1 LCHAPRLASC
11 FLCYYLRCL
20 PDPDQKKDDTM
31 EEITKLFQE
40 NHEVL
45 LGYLLQIVAAI
56 VIFYIGRFIAK
67 GVRRFLDKSL
77 LSRGVDKAVV
87 SFVTS
92 IVYVVILIATALM
105 ALSQIGVQ
113 TTSFIAILGAAG
125 LAIGLALQGS
135 LANFASGILIIL
147 FRPFKSGDFIDAG
160 GITGTVDKI
169 EIFQTIMK
177 TPDNKLVIVPNAQV
191 TGSAITNYSAEP
203 IRRVDLLIGIS
214 YDADLRKAKQI
225 LTDIIKQDARVL
237 ADPAPV
243 IAVAALADSSVNIH
257 VRPWVNSAD
266 YWGVYWDTLEKV
278 KLTFDE
284 QGIGIPF
291 PQMDVHIK
299 QDKQE

>member
-1 LCHAPRLASC
+1 
-11 FLCYYLRCL
+11 
-20 PDPDQKKDDTM
+20 M
-31 EEITKLFQE
+31 EQINKLFQE

-45 LGYLLQIVAAI
+45 LGYLLQLIAAI
-56 VIFYIGRFIAK
+56 VIFYVGRLVAK
-67 GVRRFLDKSL
+67 AVSRFLEKAL
-77 LSRGVDKAVV
+77 LGRSVDKAVV
-87 SFVTS
+87 SFIAS
-92 IVYVVILIATALM
+92 IVYALILIATVLM
-105 ALSQIGVQ
+105 ALSQVGVQ

-125 LAIGLALQGS
+125 LAVGLALQGS

-177 TPDNKLVIVPNAQV
+177 TPDNKKVIVPNAQI
-191 TGSAITNYSAEP
+191 TGGAITNYSAEP
-203 IRRVDLLIGIS
+203 IRRVDLVIGIS
-214 YDADLRKAKQI
+214 YDSDLRKAKQI
-225 LTDIIKQDARVL
+225 LQDMLKNDGRVL
-237 ADPAPV
+237 AEPAAV
-243 IAVAALADSSVNIH
+243 VTVAALADSSVNLN

-278 KLTFDE
+278 KLAFDE

-299 QDKQE
+299 KDKQE

>member
-1 LCHAPRLASC
+1 
-11 FLCYYLRCL
+11 
-20 PDPDQKKDDTM
+20 M

-45 LGYLLQIVAAI
+45 LGYLIQFVAAI
-56 VIFYIGRFIAK
+56 VIFYVGRMVAK
-67 GVRRFLDKSL
+67 GVKRLMEKAL
-77 LSRGVDKAVV
+77 LSRSVDKAVV
-87 SFVTS
+87 SFIAS
-92 IVYVVILIATALM
+92 IVYAVILIATVLM
-105 ALSQIGVQ
+105 ALSQVGIQ

-125 LAIGLALQGS
+125 LAVGLALQGS

-177 TPDNKLVIVPNAQV
+177 SPDNKLVIVPNAQI
-191 TGSAITNYSAEP
+191 TGGAITNYSAEAT
-203 IRRVDLLIGIS
+203 RRVDLLIGIA
-214 YDADLRKAKQI
+214 YDADLRNAKDI
-225 LTDIIKQDARVL
+225 LNDILSQDPRVL
-237 ADPAPV
+237 KTPAPV
-243 IAVAALADSSVNIH
+243 VAVAALADSSVNIH

-299 QDKQE
+299 KDSKE

>member
-1 LCHAPRLASC
+1 M
-11 FLCYYLRCL
+11 
-20 PDPDQKKDDTM
+20 D
-31 EEITKLFQE
+31 EITKLFQE

-67 GVRRFLDKSL
+67 GVRRFLERSL

-87 SFVTS
+87 SFVGS
-92 IVYVVILIATALM
+92 IVYVIIFIATALM

-125 LAIGLALQGS
+125 LAVGLALQGS

-177 TPDNKLVIVPNAQV
+177 TPDNKLVIVPNAQI

-225 LTDIIKQDARVL
+225 LSDIIKQDSRVL
-237 ADPAPV
+237 AEPAPV

-257 VRPWVNSAD
+257 LRPWVNSAD

>member
-1 LCHAPRLASC
+1 M
-11 FLCYYLRCL
+11 
-20 PDPDQKKDDTM
+20 DK
-31 EEITKLFQE
+31 ITQLFEE
-40 NHEVL
+40 NHETL
-45 LGYLLQIVAAI
+45 LAMLLQLIAAI
-56 VIFYIGRFIAK
+56 VIFYVGRIVAK
-67 GVRRFLDKSL
+67 AVRRFLEKSL
-77 LSRGVDKAVV
+77 LKRSVDKAVV
-87 SFVTS
+87 SFIS
-92 IVYVVILIATALM
+92 GIVYAVIMIATVLM
-105 ALSQIGVQ
+105 ALSQVGVQ

-177 TPDNKLVIVPNAQV
+177 TPDNKLVIVPNAQI
-191 TGSAITNYSAEP
+191 TGSAITNYSTEAT
-203 IRRVDLLIGIS
+203 RRVDLTIGIS
-214 YDADLRKAKQI
+214 YDSDLRKAKQI
-225 LTDIIKQDARVL
+225 LEDILKNDERVL
-237 ADPAPV
+237 AEPAPAIRV
-243 IAVAALADSSVNIH
+243 GALADSSVNIL

-299 QDKQE
+299 KDKQE